1 MKRRCTIQSITSKDN
16 CILLQTTSGSGEN
29 DASSVPVKP
38 ESQQNQVFM
47 KHKMLLE
54 LQQQKLRLKL
64 MQTQAQLKDQ
74 QKQLEKQTPN
84 HKSDATSAEL
94 SVSTSSFFLSY
105 LIDPVPLPTKGQ
117 VRCDLCQTPIS
128 NSPFTLQQK
137 GKVRLS
143 QII

>member
-1 MKRRCTIQSITSKDN
+1 M
-16 CILLQTTSGSGEN
+16 
-29 DASSVPVKP
+29 ASSVPVKP
-38 ESQQNQVFM
+38 ESQQNQVYM

-84 HKSDATSAEL
+84 HTSDATSAEL
-94 SVSTSSFFLSY
+94 SVSTSSSLVLSY

-117 VRCDLCQTPIS
+117 VRCDLCRTPIVL
-128 NSPFTLQQK
+128 SPYNKRARFDYRK
-137 GKVRLS
+137 
-143 QII
+143 